1 VTSLLPI
8 FIFVLHSTL
17 DKGFSFMYFNYF
29 GEFKMKNS
37 QLLLPLF
44 ASVLFAACSSTT
56 DDKVAEHNQS
66 MLEIQQQKTN
76 IEQVKREQES
86 AELPD
91 WVLNVPAP
99 DSTGYYAIGYGES
112 KTIFKAIKK
121 ANLQA
126 EFGLAK
132 TIKQEISGSERS
144 YEKDNGVGTEQEVYN
159 AVIDKIV
166 DSVQVVGFTQV
177 DQKLISI
184 QGKHTVYTLLKMPYE
199 QYNKILV
206 AQRATT
212 LNKESKNAFFELEE
226 RIKKRQQQRTEE
238 NNIKHQQKLDVL
250 NVENE
255 TLKITA
261 ENNKSLNRD

>member
-1 VTSLLPI
+1 
-8 FIFVLHSTL
+8 
-17 DKGFSFMYFNYF
+17 
-29 GEFKMKNS
+29 MKNYK
-37 QLLLPLF
+37 LLLPV
-44 ASVLFAACSSTT
+44 AMCVLFTACSSTT
-56 DDKVAEHNQS
+56 EEKIAEQTEAS
-66 MLEIQQQKTN
+66 MEIQQLKMEL
-76 IEQVKREQES
+76 EQANREQE
-86 AELPD
+86 AENLPD
-91 WVLNVPAP
+91 WVLKVPAP

-144 YEKDNGVGTEQEVYN
+144 YEKDNGVGSEQEVYS

-199 QYNKILV
+199 QYNKIL
-206 AQRATT
+206 ASQRTT
-212 LNKESKNAFFELEE
+212 AFNEESKDAFSNLEKRVKE
-226 RIKKRQQQRTEE
+226 RQQFRAEQKNVE
-238 NNIKHQQKLDVL
+238 HQQKLDVL
-250 NVENE
+250 KIENE
-255 TLKITA
+255 RLKAIQ
-261 ENNKSLNRD
+261 ENNTASTEEVVD